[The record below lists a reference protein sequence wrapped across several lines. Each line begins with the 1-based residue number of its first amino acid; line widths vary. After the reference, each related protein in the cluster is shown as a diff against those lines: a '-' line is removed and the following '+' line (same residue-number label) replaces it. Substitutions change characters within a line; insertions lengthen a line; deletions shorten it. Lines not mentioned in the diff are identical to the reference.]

1 MEDSFY
7 DPPAD
12 PDIYWQVTGSDG
24 YEDFIRPDDVGGFLT
39 SRFDDCGS
47 GMVTAELV
55 YREE

>member
-12 PDIYWQVTGSDG
+12 PDIYWQITGSDG
-24 YEDFIRPDDVGGFLT
+24 YEDFIRPAEVAGFLA
-39 SRFDDCGS
+39 SRFDDC

-55 YREE
+55 YSEV